1 MFENPRDLLII
12 FVKNPEQGKVKT
24 RLASDIGSKKAL
36 HIYQKLL
43 AYTRAVVQNLNVTK
57 QVWYSSR
64 IDSSDEWS
72 GGSFS
77 KKLQKG
83 DHLGERMQEAFRQ
96 GFRDGFGRIAIIGSD
111 CPDLKEEQLKR
122 AFEKLE
128 SCDVVLG
135 PSQDGGYYLLGM
147 NQYIPDLFQN
157 KSWSRDSLYGE
168 TIQTLEKLDKSWD
181 ELEELNDID
190 TLDDLN
196 KSSFEI
202 GQS

>member
-1 MFENPRDLLII
+1 VLETRRDLLVI
-12 FVKNPEQGKVKT
+12 FVKNPEEGKVKT
-24 RLASDIGSKKAL
+24 RLAADIGNKRAL
-36 HIYQKLL
+36 DVYQKLL
-43 AYTRAVVQNLNVTK
+43 AYTRGVVQKLNVTK
-57 QVWYSSR
+57 QVWYSSC
-64 IDSSDEWS
+64 IDFSDNWGEDQ
-72 GGSFS
+72 FI

-83 DHLGERMQEAFRQ
+83 DNLGERMQEAFRQ
-96 GFRDGFGRIAIIGSD
+96 GFREGFGRILIIGSD
-111 CPDLKEEQLKR
+111 CPALSDQHLLSAYEE
-122 AFEKLE
+122 LE
-128 SCDVVLG
+128 CNDVVLG

-147 NQYIPDLFQN
+147 NHYIPELFIN

-168 TIQTLEKLDKSWD
+168 TIKTLDQLHKSWG

>member
-1 MFENPRDLLII
+1 LVI
-12 FVKNPEQGKVKT
+12 FVKNPEEGKVKT
-24 RLASDIGSKKAL
+24 RLAADIGNKRAL
-36 HIYQKLL
+36 DVYQKLL
-43 AYTRAVVQNLNVTK
+43 VYTRGVVQKLNVTK

-64 IDSSDEWS
+64 VDFSDNWGEDQ
-72 GGSFS
+72 FI

-83 DHLGERMQEAFRQ
+83 DNLGERMQEAFRQ
-96 GFRDGFGRIAIIGSD
+96 GFREGFARILIIGSD
-111 CPDLKEEQLKR
+111 CPALSDQHLLSAYEE
-122 AFEKLE
+122 LE
-128 SCDVVLG
+128 CNDVVLG

-147 NQYIPDLFQN
+147 NHYIPELFIN

-168 TIQTLEKLDKSWD
+168 TIKTLDQLDKSRG

>member
-1 MFENPRDLLII
+1 MLETRRDLLVI
-12 FVKNPEQGKVKT
+12 FVKNPEEGKVKT
-24 RLASDIGSKKAL
+24 RLAADIGNKRAL
-36 HIYQKLL
+36 DVYQKLL
-43 AYTRAVVQNLNVTK
+43 AYTRGVVQKLNVTK
-57 QVWYSSR
+57 QVWYSSS
-64 IDSSDEWS
+64 IDFSDNWGEDQ
-72 GGSFS
+72 FI

-83 DHLGERMQEAFRQ
+83 DNLGERMQEAFRQ
-96 GFRDGFGRIAIIGSD
+96 GFREGFGRILIIGSD
-111 CPDLKEEQLKR
+111 CPALSDQHLLSAYEE
-122 AFEKLE
+122 LE
-128 SCDVVLG
+128 CNDVVLG

-147 NQYIPDLFQN
+147 NHYIPELFIN

-168 TIQTLEKLDKSWD
+168 TIKTLDQLHKSWG

>member
-1 MFENPRDLLII
+1 MLETRRDLLVI
-12 FVKNPEQGKVKT
+12 FVKNPEEGKVKT
-24 RLASDIGSKKAL
+24 RLAADIGNKRAL
-36 HIYQKLL
+36 DVYQKLL
-43 AYTRAVVQNLNVTK
+43 AYTRGVVQKLNVTK
-57 QVWYSSR
+57 EVWYSSHV
-64 IDSSDEWS
+64 DNSDDW
-72 GGSFS
+72 GADQFI

-83 DHLGERMQEAFRQ
+83 DNLGERMQEAFRQ
-96 GFRDGFGRIAIIGSD
+96 GFLEGFGRILIIGSD
-111 CPDLKEEQLKR
+111 CPALSDQHLLSAYEE
-122 AFEKLE
+122 LE
-128 SCDVVLG
+128 CNDVVLG

-147 NQYIPDLFQN
+147 NHYIPELFIN

-168 TIQTLEKLDKSWD
+168 TIKTLDQLDESWG

>member
-1 MFENPRDLLII
+1 MLETGRDLLVV

-24 RLASDIGSKKAL
+24 RLAADIGNKQAL
-36 HIYQKLL
+36 HVYQKLL
-43 AYTRAVVQNLNVTK
+43 AYTRTVVQDLNVSK

-64 IDSSDEWS
+64 IDSSDEWA
-72 GGSFS
+72 GESFS
-77 KKLQKG
+77 KKLQTG

-96 GFRDGFGRIAIIGSD
+96 GFQDGFGKIVIIGSD
-111 CPDLKEEQLKR
+111 CPALSEEHLIS

-128 SCDVVLG
+128 FHDVVLG

-147 NQYIPDLFQN
+147 NHYIPDLFLN

-168 TIQTLEKLDKSWD
+168 TIQTLEKLDKSWS

-202 GQS
+202 G

>member
-1 MFENPRDLLII
+1 MVI
-12 FVKNPEQGKVKT
+12 FVKNPEEGKVKT
-24 RLASDIGSKKAL
+24 RLAADIGDNQAL
-36 HIYQKLL
+36 RVYQKLL
-43 AYTRAVVQNLNVTK
+43 AYTRAVVQKLRVTK

-64 IDSSDEWS
+64 INSSDDWEDEH
-72 GGSFS
+72 FE

-83 DHLGERMQEAFRQ
+83 KHLGERMLEAFRV
-96 GFRDGFGRIAIIGSD
+96 GFEESFRRVVIIGSD
-111 CPDLKEEQLKR
+111 CPALSDKHLTS
-122 AFEKLE
+122 AFQKLE
-128 SCDVVLG
+128 FHDVVLG

-147 NQYIPDLFQN
+147 NHFIPELFID
-157 KSWSRDSLYGE
+157 KSWSSESLYGE
-168 TIQTLEKLDKSWD
+168 TIQTLEKLGKSWC

>member
-1 MFENPRDLLII
+1 LVI
-12 FVKNPEQGKVKT
+12 FVKNPEEGKVKT
-24 RLASDIGSKKAL
+24 RLAADIGNKRAL
-36 HIYQKLL
+36 DVYRKLL
-43 AYTRAVVQNLNVTK
+43 AYTRGVVQKLNVTK

-64 IDSSDEWS
+64 VDFSDNWGEDQ
-72 GGSFS
+72 FI

-83 DHLGERMQEAFRQ
+83 DNLGERMQEAFRQ
-96 GFRDGFGRIAIIGSD
+96 GFREGFGRILIIGSD
-111 CPDLKEEQLKR
+111 CPALSDQHLLSAYEE
-122 AFEKLE
+122 LE
-128 SCDVVLG
+128 CNDVVLG

-147 NQYIPDLFQN
+147 NHYIPELFIN

-168 TIQTLEKLDKSWD
+168 TIKTLDQLDKSRG